1 MRLINKIFID
11 KINISIFDFDL
22 KYVIKFE
29 LRGLEQTY
37 KVDKLEFDSVSELE
51 SKLKSIN
58 IQSIK
63 NRFTEMSDD
72 LKKCIIN

>member
-1 MRLINKIFID
+1 MRLVNKIFID

-37 KVDKLEFDSVSELE
+37 KVDKLEFESVSELE
-51 SKLKSIN
+51 SRLKSIN

-72 LKKCIIN
+72 LKKMYN

>member
-1 MRLINKIFID
+1 MRLINNIFID

-72 LKKCIIN
+72 LKKMYN

>member
-58 IQSIK
+58 IQSIN

-72 LKKCIIN
+72 LKKMYN

>member
-11 KINISIFDFDL
+11 KINVSIFDFDL

-29 LRGLEQTY
+29 SRGLEQTY
-37 KVDKLEFDSVSELE
+37 KVDKLEFESVSELE
-51 SKLKSIN
+51 SRLKSIN

-72 LKKCIIN
+72 LKKMYN

>member
-22 KYVIKFE
+22 KYVVKFE

-72 LKKCIIN
+72 LKKIYN

>member
-29 LRGLEQTY
+29 LRGLEQTH

-72 LKKCIIN
+72 LKKMYN

>member
-1 MRLINKIFID
+1 ML
-11 KINISIFDFDL
+11 
-22 KYVIKFE
+22 KFE
-29 LRGLEQTY
+29 FKGLEQTY

-72 LKKCIIN
+72 LKKMYN

>member
-11 KINISIFDFDL
+11 KMNVSIFDFDL

-72 LKKCIIN
+72 LKKMYN

>member
-63 NRFTEMSDD
+63 NRFIEMSDD
-72 LKKCIIN
+72 LKKIYN